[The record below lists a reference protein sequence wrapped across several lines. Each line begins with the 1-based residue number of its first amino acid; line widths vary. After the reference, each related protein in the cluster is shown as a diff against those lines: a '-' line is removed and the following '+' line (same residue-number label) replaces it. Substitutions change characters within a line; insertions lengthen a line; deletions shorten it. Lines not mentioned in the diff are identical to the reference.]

1 MDKEMYSNMIV
12 MSACQFMNN
21 FNRAMIA
28 LAEEFE
34 FVSSSKQY
42 ISLTSE
48 EEKVSKF
55 FLSHVYLFHV
65 RGWC

>member
-1 MDKEMYSNMIV
+1 
-12 MSACQFMNN
+12 
-21 FNRAMIA
+21 MIA

-48 EEKVSKF
+48 EEKVSYIS
-55 FLSHVYLFHV
+55 LSHI
-65 RGWC
+65 